1 MIPGELFLRD
11 EPVELNAGR
20 ESIRIRVDN
29 AGDRPI
35 QVGSHTHFF
44 EVNRHLRFDR
54 ARAYGCR
61 LDIPAGT
68 ALRFEP
74 GEGRDVDLVP
84 FGGTRRVFGMSGLV
98 SGALDEERAHALE
111 RAAAR
116 GFTGNER

>member
-20 ESIRIRVDN
+20 DPIRIRVDN

-44 EVNRHLRFDR
+44 EVNKYLRFDR
-54 ARAYGCR
+54 GRAYGCH
-61 LDIPAGT
+61 LNIPAGT

-98 SGALDEERAHALE
+98 NGALDDERDRALA
-111 RAAAR
+111 RAGER
-116 GFTGNER
+116 GFTGDRR